1 MRLSGGQR
9 QRIGI
14 ARAFLMNAPILILDE
29 PTSALDVRTEID
41 IMAAT
46 RELMQGRTTFIV
58 AHRLNTLRD
67 CDLLLVLENG
77 ALKMST
83 ANFREAVT
91 AAGGEQT
98 FATLPSMA

>member
-1 MRLSGGQR
+1 
-9 QRIGI
+9 
-14 ARAFLMNAPILILDE
+14 
-29 PTSALDVRTEID
+29 
-41 IMAAT
+41 
-46 RELMQGRTTFIV
+46 V

-77 ALKMST
+77 ALKIST